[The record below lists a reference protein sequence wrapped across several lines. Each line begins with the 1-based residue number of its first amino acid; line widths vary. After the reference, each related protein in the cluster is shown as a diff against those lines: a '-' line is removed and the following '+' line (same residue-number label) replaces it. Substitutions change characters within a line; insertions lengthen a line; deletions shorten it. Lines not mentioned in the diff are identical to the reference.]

1 MSTEY
6 QAKMIVGI
14 SLNEKEFFNYLEKFL
29 GKDYLEEN
37 RKYTALMLENFT
49 YQLFGEEGESFFV
62 ENEKEPYK
70 FGIIIDNDQY
80 FADASKNIM
89 LASQIFSEK
98 FNYKFKVAEIPKLIC
113 DIFSF

>member
-6 QAKMIVGI
+6 EAKMIVGI
-14 SLNEKEFFNYLEKFL
+14 SLSEEDFFNYVEKFL

-49 YQLFGEEGESFFV
+49 YQLFDEQGESFFV
-62 ENEKEPYK
+62 EDQKEPYK
-70 FGIIIDNDQY
+70 FGVIIDNEQH
-80 FADASKNIM
+80 FSDASKNIM
-89 LASQIFSEK
+89 MASQIFSEK
-98 FNYKFKVAEIPKLIC
+98 FNFQFKTAKIPKLMC